1 MMKNEL
7 EIINLNK
14 QFKDFNALKNINYT
28 FHNGI
33 YVLLGPNGAG
43 KSTLINAITDNIKRD
58 SGSILW
64 NGNEI
69 LRLGKKY
76 RNELGYMPQQQ
87 GYYGEITAYAFM
99 MYLAGLKGLDKKK
112 AKARTEELLN
122 EVNMYEFRNKTLEK
136 MSGGMKQRVLL
147 AQSLL
152 NNPSLLVLDEPTA
165 GVDPQERVNIRNYI
179 HSIAKDRIVL
189 ISTHIISDIEMIA
202 NEIIIMNHGKFLCTL
217 DDEENVEDA
226 YLKWIGDKKI

>member
-1 MMKNEL
+1 MEL
-7 EIINLNK
+7 KIKDLYKSYDHGKTYAINDVSA
-14 QFKDFNALKNINYT
+14 DFT
-28 FHNGI
+28 PGI
-33 YVLLGPNGAG
+33 YGILGPNGAG
-43 KSTLINAITDNIKRD
+43 KSTMFGMLTDNLRPDK
-58 SGSILW
+58 GSITAD
-64 NGNEI
+64 GEDI
-69 LRLGKKY
+69 YKMGADY
-76 RNELGYMPQQQ
+76 RAKIGYMPQQQ
-87 GYYGEITAYAFM
+87 GYYGEFTAYAFM
-99 MYLAGLKGLDKKK
+99 MYLAGLKGLDKKE
-112 AKARTEELLN
+112 AKTRTEELLN

>member
-1 MMKNEL
+1 M
-7 EIINLNK
+7 
-14 QFKDFNALKNINYT
+14 
-28 FHNGI
+28 
-33 YVLLGPNGAG
+33 
-43 KSTLINAITDNIKRD
+43 IKR
-58 SGSILW
+58 
-64 NGNEI
+64 
-69 LRLGKKY
+69 GK
-76 RNELGYMPQQQ
+76 
-87 GYYGEITAYAFM
+87 T
-99 MYLAGLKGLDKKK
+99 
-112 AKARTEELLN
+112 RTEELLN